1 MPTPRAEL
9 TATASVRIAT
19 PGGTAPGEA
28 TGEATGVRG
37 NGTVTG
43 VPGAGGKTTTG
54 ASVARSGT

>member
-1 MPTPRAEL
+1 MPTPRAEP

-28 TGEATGVRG
+28 TGVRG

-43 VPGAGGKTTTG
+43 VPGAGGTTTTG